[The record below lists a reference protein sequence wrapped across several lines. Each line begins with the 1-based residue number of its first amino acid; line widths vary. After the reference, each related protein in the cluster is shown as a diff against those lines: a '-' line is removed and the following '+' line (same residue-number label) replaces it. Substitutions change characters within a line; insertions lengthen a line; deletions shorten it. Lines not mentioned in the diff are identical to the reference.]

1 MIVFFSTLD
10 FLSLLDLVWRCEQ
23 SPKRSTMTYIQRDSR
38 AIISGWGKT
47 TENGN
52 KSAILQ
58 QAVVCVFENS
68 VCQVGDP
75 LIICAG
81 VTETIVDT
89 CNGDSGGPLIAA
101 CLHMLRSL

>member
-1 MIVFFSTLD
+1 
-10 FLSLLDLVWRCEQ
+10 
-23 SPKRSTMTYIQRDSR
+23 
-38 AIISGWGKT
+38 
-47 TENGN
+47 
-52 KSAILQ
+52 LQ

-89 CNGDSGGPLIAA
+89 CNGDSGGPLIAVNKTGEYYLA
-101 CLHMLRSL
+101 GVTSRGFGCEGKGVYTKVSAFETWILETIGNDSI